1 MEGWLLSFIL
11 ACMSS
16 LFWTTLPTPL
26 LTTICFTVSLILLL
40 RFSNSSLSTW
50 TSGFFAGLVWISS
63 VGHWYQYWQLQVD
76 DFNQTVVIEGEI
88 STLIATNSSI
98 DHLAHRN
105 QRFNVRITSID
116 GQSTYIAPYNF
127 RLSWHSPD
135 WILKQGQRVQLLV
148 KVKPSHGLA
157 NEGGF
162 HYQQWLFSQKIQAT
176 GYVKPSDINALIE
189 DRLSVRQH
197 LLDNILSYGLD
208 EERWLVALS
217 LGYRGLLEKSDW
229 YMLQVTGTAHLV
241 AISGLHMAVVAALS
255 YFMSFSLLN
264 VLVLFRLLK
273 ANLPMRKMALII
285 SLGFCLFYAYLAGFS
300 VPTVRAWV
308 MMFVVSTLMMLSQSW
323 SKTQC
328 LLVLMVVVILLFPLS
343 LYGISFWLSFLAVI
357 IILYSLWCF
366 PIGVSKNR
374 QWQKWVSTVRL
385 QFVLSLFMFPLL
397 VWQFSMLSISAPFI
411 NLIAVPLV
419 TIFLVPISV
428 ASSFIALLSPQV
440 AEYGF
445 VLVDTLLEYCVGA
458 LGYLS
463 DLPFSY
469 IELVRPPAY
478 VLGSLFVF
486 LIIVFLPRL
495 PVPRYLLFLWLFP
508 LVAFFYE
515 DEQEGWQVD
524 VLDVGQGL
532 SVLVS
537 HDGSHILYDT
547 GPSFPSGFNTADA
560 AIIPL
565 LKSRG
570 IETIDLLII
579 SHNDNDHAGGQS
591 ILLSAMNVKEV
602 ISSEDSCF
610 NGWNRQFGEL
620 RFEALWPEAPM
631 SADENESSCVVK
643 VSDSHHSLLLTGDI
657 DKRVERKLIKLH
669 SDKLRSELI
678 VVPHHGSNS
687 SSSVAFIRQVSP
699 RYAVFSQGFLNRW
712 RFPRPEIVDRYA
724 NERVSMFSTSDAGQ
738 ISFSFKSTQTNISLF
753 REDKYPYW
761 YANRVHADTTNG
773 Y

>member
-1 MEGWLLSFIL
+1 
-11 ACMSS
+11 
-16 LFWTTLPTPL
+16 
-26 LTTICFTVSLILLL
+26 
-40 RFSNSSLSTW
+40 
-50 TSGFFAGLVWISS
+50 
-63 VGHWYQYWQLQVD
+63 
-76 DFNQTVVIEGEI
+76 
-88 STLIATNSSI
+88 
-98 DHLAHRN
+98 
-105 QRFNVRITSID
+105 VR
-116 GQSTYIAPYNF
+116 
-127 RLSWHSPD
+127 R
-135 WILKQGQRVQLLV
+135 K
-148 KVKPSHGLA
+148 
-157 NEGGF
+157 
-162 HYQQWLFSQKIQAT
+162 
-176 GYVKPSDINALIE
+176 NA
-189 DRLSVRQH
+189 RT
-197 LLDNILSYGLD
+197 
-208 EERWLVALS
+208 
-217 LGYRGLLEKSDW
+217 K
-229 YMLQVTGTAHLV
+229 
-241 AISGLHMAVVAALS
+241 
-255 YFMSFSLLN
+255 
-264 VLVLFRLLK
+264 
-273 ANLPMRKMALII
+273 
-285 SLGFCLFYAYLAGFS
+285 
-300 VPTVRAWV
+300 
-308 MMFVVSTLMMLSQSW
+308 
-323 SKTQC
+323 
-328 LLVLMVVVILLFPLS
+328 
-343 LYGISFWLSFLAVI
+343 
-357 IILYSLWCF
+357 
-366 PIGVSKNR
+366 
-374 QWQKWVSTVRL
+374 
-385 QFVLSLFMFPLL
+385 
-397 VWQFSMLSISAPFI
+397 
-411 NLIAVPLV
+411 
-419 TIFLVPISV
+419 
-428 ASSFIALLSPQV
+428 
-440 AEYGF
+440 
-445 VLVDTLLEYCVGA
+445 
-458 LGYLS
+458 
-463 DLPFSY
+463 
-469 IELVRPPAY
+469 
-478 VLGSLFVF
+478 
-486 LIIVFLPRL
+486 
-495 PVPRYLLFLWLFP
+495 YLLFLWLFP

-657 DKRVERKLIKLH
+657 DKRVERKLIKLRG
-669 SDKLRSELI
+669 DKLRSELI

-712 RFPRPEIVDRYA
+712 RFPRPEVVDRYA